1 MRSCYIMTHSN
12 PNFDKMNNLHKQIQ
26 ILMQILTEIQDQGF
40 LRSSI
45 EFELADNNFVDLL
58 DAINDIPKKEITQL
72 IINKIDF
79 LHSQLRNFINEYSN

>member
-1 MRSCYIMTHSN
+1 MNTQFN
-12 PNFDKMNNLHKQIQ
+12 ANFERANSLQKQIQ
-26 ILMQILTEIQDQGF
+26 ILMQILTEIQEQGV

-79 LHSQLRNFINEYSN
+79 LYSQLKDFFNEYSN